1 MDIVATL
8 TSTVSEYLNRPAQPE
23 IVKSLFKLYQD
34 NKSFQAFKPCLAA
47 IGIRNED
54 HAHQIHSFIQK
65 NNAQL
70 DKQLN
75 KQKKTPKIKLDLF
88 DDDDDLDTLPV
99 KSSTAPPRT
108 KKLKFK
114 KISKSDAQR
123 LRSTL
128 DSDSTPKSTSSK
140 SQVPTSGDASIKS
153 DSNKR
158 GATLL
163 ELAELELALSA
174 NAAENLDEDF
184 TLALDT
190 LENVE
195 NDREWYMDDFKE
207 EHEALETEIEEQIPI
222 RKNFGNPTN
231 RTGGSYNDN
240 GEYVDY
246 DHDPLY
252 DDSSRLQLKSHFLI
266 PPFLDAH
273 SESLMLLNKDNTQ
286 NGVVLTKLGPSISPI
301 KDPLSELAVL
311 ATKGSFVLREARS
324 NKEKAKQAR
333 EKSSLSGT
341 AMGKALGLNEVES
354 ESDKP
359 PRALTTDIES
369 YDRVT
374 IDKQRKSLPAY
385 RVRSEVVNV
394 ISENQVTIIIG
405 ETGSGKTTQLTQFL
419 YEEGFASNLTNSKN
433 RKMIG
438 CTQPRRVA
446 AMSVAKRVS
455 EEMGCKLGQEVGYA
469 IRFEDMTTHDKTVI
483 KYMTEGVLLRELL
496 VDPFLEHYSYVIMDE
511 AHERLLN
518 TDILLGLL
526 KQLVSKRKDIKLVI
540 TSATMNAGKFAL
552 YFGDAPCFTI
562 PGRTFPVDVYFSH
575 SSSMDYVESAVKQV
589 LTIHLSNSSNGND
602 GDILVFMTGQEDIEM
617 TCQLIEAKLNLLENP
632 PPLDVLPIY
641 STMPLDLQ
649 RKIFNKTDKER
660 RKCVVAT
667 NIAETS
673 LTVDGIKYV
682 IDSGLTKMKVYNPK
696 LGMDALQVVPISI
709 ANADQRSGRAGRTGP
724 GVAYRLYTERQCTPE
739 QMYPQPIPE
748 IQRTNLSNAMLLL
761 KQMDVSDVNRFPF
774 LDPPPS
780 DLLNFSLYDLWA
792 LGALTNVGELSDL
805 GHRMTRLPMDP
816 ALSKLILLACENK
829 FHCSIDVIKIVSILS
844 VPGIYYRPK
853 ERLREVDL
861 ALEKFIVS
869 ESDHL
874 TLLNIYNQFTAQL
887 KKEGNRVSQWCTK
900 NFLQVKSLMRA
911 RDIESQIHLILKKS
925 KQPLLAA
932 RNDDDIRKC
941 ICASFY
947 HQLAKLS
954 KTNMFGQSEFVNL
967 RHKYMKMYLHPTSG
981 LNKSAL
987 MTNYVVYHELI
998 LTNKEYMNCV
1008 TCVEPTWL
1016 LEFGAVFYECEDV
1029 SSKHAELVSQLE
1041 ADRVL
1046 YQQKEVRRVD
1056 AKARVSQDGRSQAKA
1071 ISRFKKRRAF

>member
-1 MDIVATL
+1 ML
-8 TSTVSEYLNRPAQPE
+8 
-23 IVKSLFKLYQD
+23 
-34 NKSFQAFKPCLAA
+34 AFSKCLAT
-47 IGIRNED
+47 IGIRSE
-54 HAHQIHSFIQK
+54 QQVQKIHSLIK
-65 NNAQL
+65 DNYNEL
-70 DKQLN
+70 ESYTN
-75 KQKKTPKIKLDLF
+75 KPKKTLRIKLDLF
-88 DDDDDLDTLPV
+88 EEEPELLPV
-99 KSSTAPPRT
+99 AASDANGKAPSKV

-114 KISKSDAQR
+114 KISKTDAQR
-123 LRSTL
+123 LRTTL
-128 DSDSTPKSTSSK
+128 EVDSRSEKSPGQQQPKILPV
-140 SQVPTSGDASIKS
+140 SQGETRAETNQKKGLS
-153 DSNKR
+153 
-158 GATLL
+158 LL
-163 ELAELELALSA
+163 PLAEHEQGAGTEALEKDDFKFL
-174 NAAENLDEDF
+174 LDNDN
-184 TLALDT
+184 
-190 LENVE
+190 NVE
-195 NDREWYMDDFKE
+195 NDREWYMDDLKE
-207 EHEALETEIEEQIPI
+207 EHETMETKIEEE
-222 RKNFGNPTN
+222 RRSKAKGAVGDN
-231 RTGGSYNDN
+231 RTGGSYNEK

-246 DHDPLY
+246 DHDPQY
-252 DDSSRLQLKSHFLI
+252 DDSSRLQIRSHFMI

-311 ATKGSFVLREARS
+311 ASKGSFVLREARS
-324 NKEKAKQAR
+324 KKEKAKQAKD
-333 EKSSLSGT
+333 KSSLLGT
-341 AMGKALGLNEVES
+341 AMGKALGLKDGENDEAHHSRAVIAS
-354 ESDKP
+354 SDYDEK
-359 PRALTTDIES
+359 
-369 YDRVT
+369 YDRAV

-385 RVRSEVVNV
+385 RVRSEVIRI

-419 YEEGFASNLTNSKN
+419 YEEGFASNIAKGNS
-433 RKMIG
+433 RKLIG

-455 EEMGCKLGQEVGYA
+455 EEVGCKLGEEVGYA
-469 IRFEDMTTHDKTVI
+469 IRFEDMTSHDKTAI

-496 VDPFLEHYSYVIMDE
+496 VDPYLEQYSCVIMDE

-526 KQLVSKRKDIKLVI
+526 KQLVSKRNDLKLVI

-552 YFGDAPCFTI
+552 FFGDAPCFTI
-562 PGRTFPVDVYFSH
+562 PGRTFPVDIYFSH
-575 SSSMDYVESAVKQV
+575 SSSLDYVESAVKQV
-589 LTIHLSNSSNGND
+589 LTIHLSNSANGND

-617 TCQLIEAKLNLLENP
+617 VCQLIEEKLNLLEGP

-649 RKIFNKTDKER
+649 RRIFNKTDKER

-739 QMYPQPIPE
+739 QMYSQPIPE

-761 KQMDVSDVNRFPF
+761 KQMDVNDVNHFPF

-780 DLLNFSLYDLWA
+780 DLLNFSLYDLWSW
-792 LGALTNVGELSDL
+792 GALTNVGELSDL
-805 GHRMTRLPMDP
+805 GHKMTRLPMDP
-816 ALSKLILLACENK
+816 ALSKLILLSCEDE
-829 FHCSIDVIKIVSILS
+829 FHCSVDVVKIVSLLS

-853 ERLREVDL
+853 ERLREVDMV
-861 ALEKFIVS
+861 LEKFIVS

-874 TLLNIYNQFTAQL
+874 TLLNIYNQFIAQL
-887 KKEGNRVSQWCTK
+887 KKDGRRVSQWCSK

-911 RDIESQIHLILKKS
+911 RDIEAQIHLILKRYKH
-925 KQPLLAA
+925 PFLHA

-954 KTNMFGQSEFVNL
+954 KTNMFGESEFVNL

-981 LNKSAL
+981 LNKSSL

-998 LTNKEYMNCV
+998 LTSKEYMNCV

-1016 LEFGAVFYECEDV
+1016 LEYGPMFYECENH
-1029 SSKHAELVSQLE
+1029 SSSHAVFVKQLE
-1041 ADRVL
+1041 TDR
-1046 YQQKEVRRVD
+1046 QQYEEKKSLSYSITRTKSSNE
-1056 AKARVSQDGRSQAKA
+1056 ARPQ
-1071 ISRFKKRRAF
+1071 SRNTSKFKKRRAF